1 MTPKDLIDT
10 EEEIRR
16 LWEDGEI
23 NSLLHL
29 EGSVDGSYEQFLC
42 DFFHNNVN
50 PTDWVLGSHR
60 SHFIWQLHHE
70 GNQFWGRGLG
80 DLTKHHPAI
89 TLSTREELAQRI
101 KEGKSMFLFG
111 PRFICSAIVAGTAS
125 IAVGLALSIKRRG
138 GTERVWNFGGD
149 GCAFHG
155 HFMEAVAAT
164 HAMKLPLTHIICDND
179 SSCGVTKEERGSP
192 TNWQWPD
199 CVVTVKYKPKW
210 PHAGSLV
217 RPQLKS
223 QTPP

>member
-1 MTPKDLIDT
+1 MTPKNLIDT

-42 DFFHNNVN
+42 DFFHDNVK

-60 SHFIWQLHHE
+60 CHFIWQLHHRKLAFAHGYE
-70 GNQFWGRGLG
+70 NMD
-80 DLTKHHPAI
+80 DLNVH
-89 TLSTREELAQRI
+89 QRLI
-101 KEGKSMFLFG
+101 DKVKAGKSMFLYG

-164 HAMKLPLTHIICDND
+164 HAMKLPLTYIICDND
-179 SSCGVTKEERGSP
+179 SSCGVTKEKRGSP
-192 TNWQWPD
+192 TDWQWPD

>member
-10 EEEIRR
+10 EEEIRL

-42 DFFHNNVN
+42 DFFDDNVK

-60 SHFIWQLHHE
+60 SHFIWQLHHRKLAFTKGYE
-70 GNQFWGRGLG
+70 NMD
-80 DLTKHHPAI
+80 DLNVH
-89 TLSTREELAQRI
+89 QRLI
-101 KEGKSMFLFG
+101 DKVKAGKSMFLYG
-111 PRFICSAIVAGTAS
+111 PRFLCSAIVAGTAS